1 MSKLEYSDLIF
12 RIGTKIDVN
21 YLRRLVF
28 MCREQIS
35 EDSKGKI
42 TNALELFEEL
52 EKQGNLGID
61 RLGTLKEILN
71 QLKKRSMLKEVEEFE
86 IKRKGAQIM
95 LVIFFYFEIQRRK
108 FESQKCLFAQ

>member
-12 RIGTKIDVN
+12 RIGTKIGAN
-21 YLRRLVF
+21 QLKRLVF

-35 EDSKGKI
+35 EDGKGKFK
-42 TNALELFEEL
+42 NALELIGEL

-71 QLKKRSMLKEVEEFE
+71 QLKKRSMVKE
-86 IKRKGAQIM
+86 M
-95 LVIFFYFEIQRRK
+95 
-108 FESQKCLFAQ
+108 